1 MADAYNVSR
10 LGMANQTGD
19 ELALFMKKFAGEVL
33 TAFERNNIMLA
44 YSTVRNITNGK
55 SASFPVTGQIGSSY
69 HTPGNEITGKTMG
82 HNERV
87 IPIDGLLIS
96 DAFIANIDEAMNHYD
111 VRSIYSTEMGREL
124 AKQMDIN
131 ILKEA
136 IKAARAAAVVDGLPA
151 GTQITNDSFQNDG
164 GTVGA
169 ATTQA
174 QAEALATALFTAAQ
188 TFDEKDVPEQG
199 RVAVFR
205 PAEYYVL
212 AQNLDLINNLYGG
225 QGAIADGNIVK
236 VAGIEIKKSNNVPKT
251 DTSLTDSYHG
261 VDASKTVASI
271 LTKQA
276 VGTVK
281 LMDLG
286 LEKDYQV
293 ERQGTLMVA
302 KYAVGH
308 GVLRPECAAEL
319 TLDTLTNA

>member
-10 LGMANQTGD
+10 LGQVNQTGD
-19 ELALFMKKFAGEVL
+19 ALSLFMKKFAGEVL
-33 TAFERNNIMLA
+33 TSFERNNIMLQ

-69 HTPGNEITGKTMG
+69 HVPGEEITGKKIG
-82 HNERV
+82 HAERV

-131 ILKEA
+131 ILKER
-136 IKAARAAAVVDGLPA
+136 IKAARAAAVVTGLPD
-151 GTQITNDSFQNDG
+151 GTQITNDAFKNDG
-164 GTVGA
+164 GTAGA

-174 QAEALATALFTAAQ
+174 QAEALAVALFAAAE
-188 TFDEKDVPEQG
+188 TLDEKNVPEEG
-199 RVAVFR
+199 RVAVFK

-225 QGAIADGNIVK
+225 RGAIAEGNIIK
-236 VAGIEIKKSNNVPKT
+236 VAGIEIKKSNNLPTT
-251 DTSLTDSYHG
+251 DTSATDIHHG
-261 VDASKTVASI
+261 VDASQTIASI
-271 LTKQA
+271 ATKAA

-281 LMDLG
+281 LLDLG

-308 GVLRPECAAEL
+308 GVLRPECAVEL
-319 TLDTLTNA
+319 KLNTLTN